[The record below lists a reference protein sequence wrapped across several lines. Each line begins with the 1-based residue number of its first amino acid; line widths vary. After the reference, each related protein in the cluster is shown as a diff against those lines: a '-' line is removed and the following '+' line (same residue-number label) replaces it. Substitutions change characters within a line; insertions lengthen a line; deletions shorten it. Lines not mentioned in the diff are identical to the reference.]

1 MSDFGRLQELAR
13 AAGVQVNPPS
23 VVDIPVISPEPAAVG
38 DTLSCT
44 MGNWNGM
51 QGEPAEYAY
60 QWLSNGTD
68 TTATGASYS
77 IPPGDDGH
85 VITCVVTATNGAG
98 STAASPSNA
107 VTVTATRAA
116 PAKSE
121 SSEPKNGERSSGTR
135 SRS

>member
-23 VVDIPVISPEPAAVG
+23 VVDIPMISPETAAVG

-44 MGNWNGM
+44 MGNWNG
-51 QGEPAEYAY
+51 EPSEYAY

-85 VITCVVTATNGAG
+85 VITCVVTATNAAG
-98 STAASPSNA
+98 SATASPSNA

-116 PAKSE
+116 PAKK
-121 SSEPKNGERSSGTR
+121 EPEPVHHPDAHSDARRK
-135 SRS
+135 

>member
-1 MSDFGRLQELAR
+1 M
-13 AAGVQVNPPS
+13 
-23 VVDIPVISPEPAAVG
+23 ISPEMAAVG

-44 MGNWNGM
+44 MGNWNG
-51 QGEPAEYAY
+51 EPTEYAY
-60 QWLSNGTD
+60 QWLSNGMD

-98 STAASPSNA
+98 SASASPSNA

-116 PAKSE
+116 PAKK
-121 SSEPKNGERSSGTR
+121 EPEPVHHPDAHSDARRK
-135 SRS
+135 